1 MDWRSVNFDW
11 NRARAFLV
19 TAEEGSVSGAA
30 RALGLSQPTVSRQ
43 IDALESE
50 LSLVLF
56 ERVGR
61 GFILTPAGHELLQ
74 HVRGM
79 GEAATRMSLSAS
91 AQSHSLDGCVRI
103 TAIDVYS
110 AFLLPPI
117 IARLRLL
124 HPGLK
129 VELVASDAVA
139 DLRRREADI
148 AIRNAAST
156 DPDVIVRKLRDDR
169 AHIYA
174 TESYLRSVGDPGSLE
189 DIAAADFLGYA
200 DNRLLINALHGLGI
214 AVTERNFPVI
224 CDNQLVQWELV
235 KRGLGIGVMM
245 ESVGDAEPMVR
256 RVIPSLAPITVPT
269 WLATH
274 RELNSS
280 ARIRTV
286 FDFLA
291 SELTPRKT

>member
-1 MDWRSVNFDW
+1 MNFDW

-19 TAEEGSVSGAA
+19 TAEEGSVSAAA

-43 IDALESE
+43 IDALEAE

-61 GFILTPAGHELLQ
+61 GFVLTPAGHELLQ

-79 GEAATRMSLSAS
+79 GEAAGRMSLSAS

-103 TAIDVYS
+103 TAIDIYS

-148 AIRNAAST
+148 AVRNVAST
-156 DPDVIVRKLRDDR
+156 HPDLIVRKLRDDR

-174 TESYLRSVGDPGSLE
+174 TDGYLRSVGAPRSLE

-200 DNRLLINALHGLGI
+200 DNRLLMNALHGLGI

-224 CDNQLVQWELV
+224 CNNQLVQWELV

-256 RVIPSLAPITVPT
+256 RVMPSMAPITVPM

-274 RELNSS
+274 RELHTS
-280 ARIRTV
+280 ARIRTA

-291 SELTPRKT
+291 SELTPRKG